1 MSKDVRSVQ
10 GIRWLLPSLS
20 PATGQSS
27 SKGSG
32 GQESVLVPRGLF
44 ICIGRRSSDPSAAR
58 PAAACAIPRGNVAGS
73 LQEQMDRIV
82 ETLLQKIRS
91 ADPKTDSP
99 LVAKLVGEP
108 QLISAVKN
116 SLKDRGIPIE
126 KSIER
131 SDSFEVQLNVQ
142 QGKLRLSRSAPDRG
156 SEVNST
162 ALRSI
167 LAPSNRIRVLILD
180 DSLTVRKILCTLI
193 TEDPSFEV
201 IGLAE
206 SDSDL
211 KNLLSR
217 GLKPDVI
224 TLDLNLPE
232 KPGLQILKDTL
243 VPLKIPAVIVSTL
256 SVEDGPTVLSA
267 LEAGAVD
274 YVQKPSLAEIP
285 QLKESLLERLR
296 SAAKAQILE
305 TEAQPSA
312 IQKKTTAFERVR
324 RKFGIQSKSADKQ
337 EYGRLDKKLIA
348 IGASTGGTD
357 AIRRILLGLPEE
369 IPPIVI
375 VQHIP
380 GGFSKAFADRLNACL
395 PFAVREAVDGDFV
408 EPGVVLIAPG
418 GYHLQVIEK
427 DGKLIA
433 RVGEGPAVNRHKPS
447 VDVLFRSVAALKSC
461 ERLGLILTG
470 MGNDGA
476 AGLLELH
483 QSGAYTAAQDEA
495 SCVVYGM
502 PKEAVRLGGVDR
514 VASLAAFPGLI
525 LQWAENPQFQRR
537 KTA

>member
-1 MSKDVRSVQ
+1 V
-10 GIRWLLPSLS
+10 
-20 PATGQSS
+20 
-27 SKGSG
+27 
-32 GQESVLVPRGLF
+32 
-44 ICIGRRSSDPSAAR
+44 
-58 PAAACAIPRGNVAGS
+58 
-73 LQEQMDRIV
+73 DRIV

-99 LVAKLVGEP
+99 LVAKLIGEP
-108 QLISAVKN
+108 QLISAAKN
-116 SLKDRGIPIE
+116 SLKDHGIPIE

-131 SDSFEVQLNVQ
+131 TDSFEIQLNIQ
-142 QGKLRLSRSAPDRG
+142 QGKIRLARSIADPATEAISRPP
-156 SEVNST
+156 
-162 ALRSI
+162 RSI
-167 LAPSNRIRVLILD
+167 LAPTSRIRVLILD

-217 GLKPDVI
+217 GPKPDVI

-285 QLKESLLERLR
+285 QVKESLLERLR
-296 SAAKAQILE
+296 SAAKANVFE
-305 TEAQPSA
+305 THAQPSA
-312 IQKKTTAFERVR
+312 IQKKATAFDRVR
-324 RKFGIQSKSADKQ
+324 RKFGIQSKNPEKQ
-337 EYGRLDKKLIA
+337 DVGRSDKKLIA

-395 PFAVREAVDGDFV
+395 PFAVREAVDGDLI

-418 GYHLQVIEK
+418 GYHLRVIEK
-427 DGKLIA
+427 EGKLIA
-433 RVGEGPAVNRHKPS
+433 RIDDAPAVNRHKPS

-502 PKEAVRLGGVDR
+502 PKEAVRLGGVER
-514 VASLAAFPGLI
+514 VAALGAFPGLI
-525 LQWAENPQFQRR
+525 LQWAENPHFQKR
-537 KTA
+537 KAA

>member
-1 MSKDVRSVQ
+1 MSLDDQRFP
-10 GIRWLLPSLS
+10 GIRWFLPPSHS
-20 PATGQSS
+20 SAASS
-27 SKGSG
+27 SVS
-32 GQESVLVPRGLF
+32 EVPPPDSNLVVRGLL
-44 ICIGRRSSDPSAAR
+44 ICIGRKISAQSGSR
-58 PAAACAIPRGNVAGS
+58 PAVVCTLPSGQTTGS
-73 LQEQMDRIV
+73 QQERVDRIV
-82 ETLLQKIRS
+82 DTLLQKIRVL
-91 ADPKTDSP
+91 DPKSDAP
-99 LVAKLVGEP
+99 IVAKLVGEP
-108 QLISAVKN
+108 ALIAVAKI
-116 SLKDRGIPIE
+116 SLKERGIPIE
-126 KSIER
+126 KAIDR
-131 SDSFEVQLNVQ
+131 TDTFEVQFNAEL
-142 QGKLRLSRSAPDRG
+142 GRLRLAKRPTPANA
-156 SEVNST
+156 EIST
-162 ALRSI
+162 PVVPSI
-167 LAPSNRIRVLILD
+167 NAQSNRIRVLILD
-180 DSLTVRKILCTLI
+180 DSLTVRKTLCTLI

-206 SDSDL
+206 CDSDL
-211 KNLLSR
+211 KTLLSR
-217 GLKPDVI
+217 GPKPDVV

-296 SAAKAQILE
+296 SAAKAHIFDMG
-305 TEAQPSA
+305 APSA
-312 IQKKTTAFERVR
+312 LPTQKTPAFERVR
-324 RKFGIQSKSADKQ
+324 RKFGIQSKHEPKMLS
-337 EYGRLDKKLIA
+337 EPLDRNLIA

-380 GGFSKAFADRLNACL
+380 GGFSKAFAERLNACL
-395 PFAVREAVDGDFV
+395 PFAVREAVDGDLI

-418 GYHLQVIEK
+418 GYHLRVVEK
-427 DGKLIA
+427 DSRLVA
-433 RVGEGPAVNRHKPS
+433 RIDDASPVNRHKPS
-447 VDVLFRSVAALKSC
+447 VDVLFRSVAALKNWN
-461 ERLGLILTG
+461 RLGLILTG

-514 VASLAAFPGLI
+514 VASLGAFPGLI
-525 LQWAENPQFQRR
+525 LLWADSPQS
-537 KTA
+537 KKPKAA